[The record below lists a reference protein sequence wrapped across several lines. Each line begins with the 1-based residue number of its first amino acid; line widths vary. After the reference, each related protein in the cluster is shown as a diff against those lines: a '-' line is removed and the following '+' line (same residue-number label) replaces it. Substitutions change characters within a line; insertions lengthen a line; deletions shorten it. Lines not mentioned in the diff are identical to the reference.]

1 MREAMM
7 LSAIVKKEIRGH
19 VLSFRFVVTFALLLV
34 IVPVT
39 VLVLTNDDIRK
50 QDDYSR
56 RQAEIEDY
64 LGRYAHFNRL
74 WNVVKP
80 SQPPLPFYAAVRGL
94 SAETGLDVFVDDPLP
109 IMFPLI
115 DLIFIVTILLSLTGL
130 IYSYDAVSGEKE
142 DGTLKLMLANDI
154 PRSKIIIGKILGS
167 VTTLLIPFAAAM
179 TVGLFIILLNPR
191 VGWKGADWGAL
202 GLILLAAV
210 IYIGLFACLGIL
222 ISSRHSS
229 SSSSIFTSLVVWVL
243 LVLAIPNISP
253 YIASFVRPAPSAIKV
268 GREIF
273 RLTQDERDVL
283 GRKLEK
289 EKRAEVL
296 KAHPVLN
303 SLDGMSEAEIQA
315 AVRNDPAFGRAF
327 AILDRE
333 KEAAWQEANA
343 VQGAKAKLLRNDL
356 EKKQRAQ
363 VELSTVLSMLS
374 PLADFTYLA
383 TDLSNT
389 GIRNRN
395 HFERL
400 REAWDRSF
408 EEYSDKRMAALEKAN
423 PAMDVWNT
431 AVDVSDMPRF
441 KYREESLAPR
451 LEGVLPAFAVLLVAG
466 LAVFGAAY
474 VSFIRYDPR

>member
-1 MREAMM
+1 M
-7 LSAIVKKEIRGH
+7 LSAVVKKEIRGH

-39 VLVLTNDDIRK
+39 VLILTNDYVRK

-56 RQAEIEDY
+56 RQAEIENY

-74 WNVVKP
+74 WNVVNP
-80 SQPPLPFYAAVRGL
+80 SQPPIPFYAVVRGL
-94 SAETGLDVFVDDPLP
+94 SAEVNMEMFDNDPLP
-109 IMFPLI
+109 VMFPLI
-115 DLIFIVTILLSLTGL
+115 DLTFIVTILLSLTGL

-154 PRSKIIIGKILGS
+154 SRSKIIIGKILGG
-167 VTTLLIPFAAAM
+167 VTTLLIPFAVAM
-179 TVGLFIILLNPR
+179 VVGLFIILLNPR

-210 IYIGLFACLGIL
+210 IYISLFVCMGIL
-222 ISSRHSS
+222 ISSRHQS

-243 LVLAIPNISP
+243 LVLVIPNISS
-253 YIASFVRPAPSAIKV
+253 YIASFVRPTPSPIKV
-268 GREIF
+268 SREIF
-273 RLTQDERDVL
+273 RFTQDERDVL

-296 KAHPVLN
+296 KAYPVLN
-303 SLDGMSEAEIQA
+303 SVAGMSEAEIQA
-315 AVRNDPAFGRAF
+315 AIKNDPAFGRAF

-333 KEAAWQEANA
+333 IEAAWQEANA
-343 VQGAKAKLLRNDL
+343 IQGAKAKVLQDDL
-356 EKKQRAQ
+356 ERKQRAQ
-363 VELSTVLSMLS
+363 IGLSTVLSMLS

-389 GIRNRN
+389 GIRSRN
-395 HFERL
+395 HFEML
-400 REAWDRSF
+400 REAWDRLF
-408 EEYSDKRMAALEKAN
+408 EEYSEKRMEVLKKNN

-441 KYREESLAPR
+441 KYREELLAVR
-451 LEGVLPAFAVLLVAG
+451 LEGVLPDFAVLIVSG
-466 LAVFGAAY
+466 LAVFSAAY